1 MEAAIDA
8 KMGETEMTMTVYSN
22 KTVSL
27 DGRQVGRID
36 RDSFQ
41 KLTHVQGT
49 TTFYTASGD
58 VLKTGYDTPHII
70 DDPLYIPSRHGS
82 VSDWKV
88 NPEFVAA
95 VSRIVA

>member
-1 MEAAIDA
+1 
-8 KMGETEMTMTVYSN
+8 MTMTVYSN
-22 KTVSL
+22 KTVFL

-70 DDPLYIPSRHGS
+70 DAPLYIPSRHGS